1 MLRIAARMEET
12 APVEDPALPALAGG
26 RHDALAAALAR
37 VGLRGA
43 RTVALLKHH
52 PGSRCTLAIAAG
64 TDRYVVKL
72 FADAA
77 KVLALSAV
85 HQVLAGAGLA
95 SGRGPTVPRLIGVD
109 TDAALLVTEM
119 YAAPPITDLI
129 VRGECDRA
137 GRLAAQWLRA
147 AATPG
152 LTLGHP
158 SDPPH
163 APEEIH
169 RYVCTIASA
178 AGELGGRA
186 GAVWDRLAA
195 DIPPPGYSDLRH
207 GSLYLSHVFDLGD
220 GPGVIDW
227 DSFRQG
233 PVEVDAGMMSAMAA
247 RWAVR
252 RPAHAGAAQRAIAVF
267 LDEVRDL
274 VDPARLRWYRAAV
287 GSSANPF
294 CDHLPGRPARTDAAG
309 HAQLP
314 ARGRRPWPAPRR
326 RDAPLIES
334 TRSSINE
341 ATG

>member
-1 MLRIAARMEET
+1 MLRIAARMEEP

-26 RHDALAAALAR
+26 RHDALAAALTR

-77 KVLALSAV
+77 PVPPLPAV
-85 HQVLAGAGLA
+85 HQGLPAAGPP
-95 SGRGPTVPRLIGVD
+95 SGRGPPVPRPTGVD
-109 TDAALLVTEM
+109 PAPALPAPES
-119 YAAPPITDLI
+119 YPAPPITELI
-129 VRGECDRA
+129 ERGECDRA

-152 LTLGHP
+152 LTLG
-158 SDPPH
+158 DPYDPLH
-163 APEEIH
+163 ALEEIH

-178 AGELGGRA
+178 AEELGGRA

-207 GSLYLSHVFDLGD
+207 GSFYLSHVFDLGD

-252 RPAHAGAAQRAIAVF
+252 RPNHAGAAQRAIAVF
-267 LDEVRDL
+267 LDEVDDL
-274 VDPARLRWYRAAV
+274 VDPARLRWYRAAALLKFASYLARRRPDGWAV
-287 GSSANPF
+287 SAAS
-294 CDHLPGRPARTDAAG
+294 LIGDAAM
-309 HAQLP
+309 A
-314 ARGRRPWPAPRR
+314 WV
-326 RDAPLIES
+326 
-334 TRSSINE
+334 
-341 ATG
+341 

>member
-1 MLRIAARMEET
+1 MPTCCATRFGACMNDAA
-12 APVEDPALPALAGG
+12 PLEDPALPALASG

-37 VGLRGA
+37 LGLRGA

-52 PGSRCTLAIAAG
+52 PGSRCTLAVAAG

-72 FADAA
+72 FADAT

-85 HQVLAGAGLA
+85 HQVLAGA
-95 SGRGPTVPRLIGVD
+95 
-109 TDAALLVTEM
+109 ALLVTEM
-119 YAAPPITDLI
+119 YAASPITAL
-129 VRGECDRA
+129 VEQGECDRA

-158 SDPPH
+158 YDPPH
-163 APEEIH
+163 ALEEIH
-169 RYVCTIASA
+169 RYVCTIESA

-186 GAVWDRLAA
+186 GAVWERLAA

-207 GSLYLSHVFDLGD
+207 GSFYLSHVFDLGD

-247 RWAVR
+247 RWTVR
-252 RPAHAGAAQRAIAVF
+252 RPNHARAAQRAIAVF
-267 LDEVRDL
+267 LNEVDDL
-274 VDPARLRWYRAAV
+274 VDPARLRWYRAAALLKFASYLARRRPEGWAV
-287 GSSANPF
+287 SAAT
-294 CDHLPGRPARTDAAG
+294 LIGDAAM
-309 HAQLP
+309 AW
-314 ARGRRPWPAPRR
+314 A
-326 RDAPLIES
+326 
-334 TRSSINE
+334 
-341 ATG
+341 

>member
-1 MLRIAARMEET
+1 MEEP
-12 APVEDPALPALAGG
+12 APLEDPALPALASG

-37 VGLRGA
+37 LGLRGA

-72 FADAA
+72 FADAT

-119 YAAPPITDLI
+119 YAA
-129 VRGECDRA
+129 
-137 GRLAAQWLRA
+137 
-147 AATPG
+147 
-152 LTLGHP
+152 
-158 SDPPH
+158 H
-163 APEEIH
+163 ALEDIH
-169 RYVCTIASA
+169 RYVCTIGSA

-207 GSLYLSHVFDLGD
+207 GSFYLSHVFDLGD

-247 RWAVR
+247 RWTVR
-252 RPAHAGAAQRAIAVF
+252 RPHHAAAAQRAIAAF
-267 LDEVRDL
+267 LNEVGDL
-274 VDPARLRWYRAAV
+274 VDPARLRWYRAAALLKFA
-287 GSSANPF
+287 SY
-294 CDHLPGRPARTDAAG
+294 LAR
-309 HAQLP
+309 
-314 ARGRRPWPAPRR
+314 RRPDGWAVSAATLIG
-326 RDAPLIES
+326 DAEIVS
-334 TRSSINE
+334 
-341 ATG
+341 A

>member
-1 MLRIAARMEET
+1 MPTCCATRFGACMNDAA
-12 APVEDPALPALAGG
+12 PLEDPALPALASG

-37 VGLRGA
+37 LGLRGA

-52 PGSRCTLAIAAG
+52 PGSRCTLAVAAG

-119 YAAPPITDLI
+119 YAASPITAL
-129 VRGECDRA
+129 VEQGECDRA

-158 SDPPH
+158 YDPPH
-163 APEEIH
+163 ALEEIH
-169 RYVCTIASA
+169 RYVCTIESA

-186 GAVWDRLAA
+186 GAVWERLAA

-207 GSLYLSHVFDLGD
+207 GSFYLSHVFDLGD

-233 PVEVDAGMMSAMAA
+233 PVEVDAGM
-247 RWAVR
+247 
-252 RPAHAGAAQRAIAVF
+252 
-267 LDEVRDL
+267 
-274 VDPARLRWYRAAV
+274 
-287 GSSANPF
+287 
-294 CDHLPGRPARTDAAG
+294 
-309 HAQLP
+309 
-314 ARGRRPWPAPRR
+314 
-326 RDAPLIES
+326 
-334 TRSSINE
+334 
-341 ATG
+341 